1 MAQYIKYQMPFA
13 DIENKRYRVNIYGE
27 TDEAT
32 PPAPILLQA
41 SENPLTIDEDNSDD
55 FFSPV
60 RSQTGNI
67 GVCTKLP
74 SGGMLNLD
82 DLLPSTNLSTPVHV
96 EEYVNGAWQTAWLG
110 FLSCEQYNQA
120 YTNIPENISL
130 PLLSILEAW
139 KSSYITINKVETV
152 AELLNELMNIQ
163 IGNYFTGI
171 QVPQDYA
178 IFAKYINTSI
188 FIEKK
193 EYQNEESTLYELQGS
208 SAHDILSAI
217 CQFMG
222 WTAREDKGVLY
233 LEVLQGY
240 GQISGTE
247 TRNMSSLIWWGTNH
261 QRSIR
266 QGKRIGSVNAKLAAF
281 EIETGLAGI
290 PFGSFNYERYQQ
302 IAPPLQ
308 TGPWVYFLPSSNTDA
323 YSNMTIRFLA
333 GSLKMGIEND
343 PNHVYAFSPLSDDV
357 YVDEMIVQTIP
368 YTDDYLPLRQPTNS
382 HTIYAGAVYA
392 RMQFDDANE
401 PDTRHTNTKDGLLVS
416 FFPGAYAYTSNQSP
430 IFEMLSVQNF
440 AVMEDGYIN
449 IKSELQGFIAA
460 PYVAI
465 SQAQD
470 RIVMDLQVGN
480 KVWNG
485 SAWVDET
492 GNTAKLFMEFNQD
505 GTKFRGNWDASM
517 DIDETD
523 GYLIPNWYTEGGVK
537 KRVMGR
543 VALRIYPETYIPNI
557 ESAQRS
563 NFICNIFFEE
573 LSFDYIMVRSAKL
586 SDRSDNNYR
595 RTINTE
601 FKEDV
606 EISTDLASWF
616 HNNPSPSLLYNEDK
630 LTPMKTLP
638 YLTSDGVTTQ
648 NQRPEMNL
656 LDRMQAYY
664 SQPRTIL
671 QLPVK
676 HIEDKPLPLLRFNG
690 LNDGKVYIP
699 LAESRDWQTKESKI
713 TFIETP
719 EEPAEL

>member
-27 TDEAT
+27 TDEVT
-32 PPAPILLQA
+32 PPATIILQA
-41 SENPLTIDEDNSDD
+41 GDKPLVIEEDSSDD
-55 FFSPV
+55 FFSPI
-60 RSQTGNI
+60 RSQTGNLS
-67 GVCTKLP
+67 VCTKLP
-74 SGGMLNLD
+74 SGGILNLD
-82 DLLPSTNLSTPVHV
+82 DLLPSTNLSTPVRV
-96 EEYVNGAWQTAWLG
+96 EEYVNGEWQTAWLG
-110 FLSCEQYNQA
+110 FLSCEEYNQA
-120 YTNIPENISL
+120 YANIPENISL

-178 IFAKYINTSI
+178 ILTKYINTSI
-188 FIEKK
+188 FIKKK
-193 EYQNEESTLYELQGS
+193 EYQSGESTLYDLQGS
-208 SAHDILSAI
+208 SAHAILSAI

-247 TRNMSSLIWWGTNH
+247 TRNMSSLVWWGTNN

-266 QGKRIGSVNAKLAAF
+266 QGKRIGSVNAKLAEF
-281 EIETGLAGI
+281 KIETGLDGI
-290 PFGSFNYERYQQ
+290 PFGSFNYEKYQQ
-302 IAPPLQ
+302 IGVNGQ
-308 TGPWVYFLPSSNTDA
+308 WVYFLPSSNTDA
-323 YSNMTIRFLA
+323 YRNMTIRFLA
-333 GSLKMGIEND
+333 GSLKMGIQYD
-343 PNHVYAFSPLSDDV
+343 QDYLYDFIRLSDDV
-357 YVDEMIVQTIP
+357 YVDEMIEQTIP
-368 YTDDYLPLRQPTNS
+368 YTDNYQPLIEPTTY
-382 HTIYAGAVYA
+382 HTIYAGAVFA
-392 RMQFDDANE
+392 RMQFDDATD
-401 PDTRHTNTKDGLLVS
+401 PDTVHQNTKDGLLVS
-416 FFPGAYAYTSNQSP
+416 FFPGALDENGSVGSP
-430 IFEMLSVQNF
+430 IFEMRSVQNF

-449 IKSELQGFIAA
+449 ISSSIKAFIAL
-460 PYVAI
+460 PWVGVW
-465 SQAQD
+465 QETD
-470 RIVMDLQVGN
+470 RIIMDLQVGG

-485 SAWVDET
+485 TDWVNAN
-492 GNTAKLFMEFNQD
+492 GNSGKLQMSLTID
-505 GTKFRGNWDASM
+505 GTKFQGNWNPSM

-523 GYLIPNWYTEGGVK
+523 GYLIPNWYTENGVK

-543 VALRIYPETYIPNI
+543 VTLRIYPETRIDNI
-557 ESAQRS
+557 FSAQRS
-563 NFICNIFFEE
+563 SFLCNIFFEE
-573 LSFDYIMVRSAKL
+573 LSFDYIMVRSVKL
-586 SDRSDNNYR
+586 SDRGENNYR

-606 EISTDLASWF
+606 EISTDIASWF
-616 HNNPSPSLLYNEDK
+616 NNNPSPSLLYNEDQQ
-630 LTPMKTLP
+630 TPMKTLP
-638 YLTSDGVTTQ
+638 YLTADGETMID
-648 NQRPEMNL
+648 QRPEMNL

-699 LAESRDWQTKESKI
+699 LAESRDYLTKESKI

-719 EEPAEL
+719 NNE

>member
-1 MAQYIKYQMPFA
+1 MPFA
-13 DIENKRYRVNIYGE
+13 DIENKRYRVNIYGY
-27 TDEAT
+27 TDEVT
-32 PPAPILLQA
+32 PPATIQLQA
-41 SENPLTIDEDNSDD
+41 SDNPLTIDEDISDD
-55 FFSPV
+55 FFAPI
-60 RSQTGNI
+60 RSQTGNL

-74 SGGMLNLD
+74 TGSMLNLD
-82 DLLPSTNLSTPVHV
+82 NLLPSTNLSTPVRV
-96 EEYVNGAWQTAWLG
+96 EEYVNGAWQIAWLG
-110 FLSCEQYNQA
+110 FLSCEEYNQA

-139 KSSYITINKVETV
+139 KSAYITINKVETV
-152 AELLNELMNIQ
+152 AELLNELINIQ
-163 IGNYFTGI
+163 IGNYFMGV

-178 IFAKYINTSI
+178 IFTKYINTSI
-188 FIEKK
+188 FIDKK

-233 LEVLQGY
+233 LEVMQGY

-247 TRNMSSLIWWGTNH
+247 TRNMSSLVWWGTNH

-281 EIETGLAGI
+281 EIKTGLAGI
-290 PFGSFNYERYQQ
+290 PFGSFNYEKYQQ

-308 TGPWVYFLPSSNTDA
+308 TGTWVYFLPSSNIDA

-333 GSLKMGIEND
+333 GSLKMGIQND
-343 PNHVYAFSPLSDDV
+343 PNYLYDFQRLTDDV
-357 YVDEMIVQTIP
+357 YVDEMIVQAIP
-368 YTDDYLPLRQPTNS
+368 YTDNYQPLREPTTY
-382 HTIYAGAVYA
+382 HTIYAGAVFA
-392 RMQFDDANE
+392 RMQFDDAND
-401 PDTRHTNTKDGLLVS
+401 PDIVHQNTKDGLLVS
-416 FFPGAYAYTSNQSP
+416 FFPGAWNGSVGSP
-430 IFEMLSVQNF
+430 IFEMRSVQNF

-449 IKSELQGFIAA
+449 ISSTIKAFVAA
-460 PYVAI
+460 PWVGV
-465 SQAQD
+465 SQSTD
-470 RIVMDLQVGN
+470 RIIIDLQVGN

-485 SAWVDET
+485 SAWVDAN
-492 GNTAKLFMEFNQD
+492 GNAGKLQMQLAQD
-505 GTKFRGNWDASM
+505 GTKFQGNWTASM
-517 DIDETD
+517 DIDETE
-523 GYLIPNWYTEGGVK
+523 GYLIPNWYTENGVK

-543 VALRIYPETYIPNI
+543 VILRIYPETYILNI
-557 ESAQRS
+557 PSAQRS

-573 LSFDYIMVRSAKL
+573 LSFDYIMVRSVKL

-616 HNNPSPSLLYNEDK
+616 NNNPSPSLLYNEDQ
-630 LTPMKTLP
+630 LTPMNTLP
-638 YLTSDGVTTQ
+638 YLTSDGETTKD
-648 NQRPEMNL
+648 QRPEMNL

-664 SQPRTIL
+664 SKPRTIL

-699 LAESRDWQTKESKI
+699 LAESRNYQTKESKI

-719 EEPAEL
+719 TETQESQ

>member
-13 DIENKRYRVNIYGE
+13 DIENKRYRVNIYGN
-27 TDEAT
+27 TDEST
-32 PPAPILLQA
+32 PPATIQLQA
-41 SENPLTIDEDNSDD
+41 SDNPLTIDEDNSDD
-55 FFSPV
+55 FFAPV
-60 RSQTGNI
+60 RSQTGNL
-67 GVCTKLP
+67 GVCTRLP
-74 SGGMLNLD
+74 NGGMLNLD
-82 DLLPSTNLSTPVHV
+82 DLLPSTNLSTPVQV
-96 EEYVNGAWQTAWLG
+96 EEYVNGAWQIAWLG
-110 FLSCEQYNQA
+110 FFSCEEYNQS

-152 AELLNELMNIQ
+152 SELLNELLNIQ
-163 IGNYFTGI
+163 IGNYFSGI

-178 IFAKYINTSI
+178 IFSKYINTSI

-193 EYQNEESTLYELQGS
+193 EYQNGESTLYELQGS
-208 SAHDILSAI
+208 SAYDILSAI

-233 LEVLQGY
+233 LEVMQGY

-247 TRNMSSLIWWGTNH
+247 TRNMSSLVWWGTNH

-281 EIETGLAGI
+281 EIMTGLAGI
-290 PFGSFNYERYQQ
+290 PFGSFNYEKYQQ
-302 IAPPLQ
+302 IGAS
-308 TGPWVYFLPSSNTDA
+308 GYWVYFLPSSNTDA
-323 YSNMTIRFLA
+323 YSNMTIRFFA
-333 GSLKMGIEND
+333 GSLKMGIQND
-343 PNHVYAFSPLSDDV
+343 PNHVYDFSHLSDDV
-357 YVDEMIVQTIP
+357 YVDEMIVQAIP
-368 YTDDYLPLRQPTNS
+368 YTNSYPALRTPTAY
-382 HTIYAGAVYA
+382 HTIYGGAVFA
-392 RMQFDDANE
+392 RMQFDAADD
-401 PDTRHTNTKDGLLVS
+401 PDTVHQDTKDGLLVS
-416 FFPGAYAYTSNQSP
+416 FFPGAWNGSVGSP

-449 IKSELQGFIAA
+449 ISTELKAFLAA
-460 PYVAI
+460 PSVGVL
-465 SQAQD
+465 QATD
-470 RIVMDLQVGN
+470 RIVIDLQVGD

-485 SAWVDET
+485 SAWVNAN
-492 GNTAKLFMEFNQD
+492 GNAGKLQMPLVQD
-505 GTKFRGNWDASM
+505 GTKFQGNWDQSM

-523 GYLIPNWYTEGGVK
+523 GYLIPNWYTENGVK

-543 VALRIYPETYIPNI
+543 VTLRIYPETYIPNI
-557 ESAQRS
+557 DSAQRS
-563 NFICNIFFEE
+563 SFICNIFFEE

-616 HNNPSPSLLYNEDK
+616 HNNPSPSLLYNEDQQ
-630 LTPMKTLP
+630 TPMKTLP
-638 YLTSDGVTTQ
+638 YLTSDGVTTKD
-648 NQRPEMNL
+648 QRPEMNL

-664 SQPRTIL
+664 SKPRTIL

-699 LAESRDWQTKESKI
+699 LAESRDYLTKESKI

-719 EEPAEL
+719 EEPAES

>member
-1 MAQYIKYQMPFA
+1 MVQYIKYQMPFA
-13 DIENKRYRVNIYGE
+13 DIEGKQYRVNIYGE
-27 TDEAT
+27 TNGT
-32 PPAPILLQA
+32 PPATIQLQA
-41 SENPLTIDEDNSDD
+41 GDSPLVIDEDTSDD
-55 FFSPV
+55 IFTPV
-60 RSQTGNI
+60 RTQTGNL

-74 SGGMLNLD
+74 GGGMLDLA
-82 DLLPSTNLSTPVHV
+82 DLLPSTNLSTPVRV
-96 EEYVNGAWQTAWLG
+96 EELVNGSWQVAWLG

-130 PLLSILEAW
+130 PINSLLEAW

-152 AELLNELMNIQ
+152 AELLSELINIQ
-163 IGNYFTGI
+163 PGEHFTGI
-171 QVPQDYA
+171 NTPQDYA
-178 IFAKYINTSI
+178 IFEKYINTSI

-217 CQFMG
+217 CLFMG
-222 WTAREDKGVLY
+222 WTAREEKGVLY

-247 TRNMSSLIWWGTNH
+247 TRNISSLVWWGTNH

-281 EIETGLAGI
+281 EIDTGLAGI
-290 PFGSFNYERYQQ
+290 PFGSFNYEKYQQ

-323 YSNMTIRFLA
+323 YSNMTIRFFA
-333 GSLKMGIEND
+333 GSLKMGIQND
-343 PNHVYAFSPLSDDV
+343 QSYPYAFLTLSDDIHV
-357 YVDEMIVQTIP
+357 NEMIEQTIP
-368 YTDDYLPLRQPTNS
+368 YSDDYLPLRQPTS
-382 HTIYAGAVYA
+382 YHTIYAGAVYA
-392 RMQFDDANE
+392 RMQFDQSDE
-401 PDTRHTNTKDGLLVS
+401 PDPVHQNTKDGLLVS
-416 FFPGAYAYTSNQSP
+416 FFPGAYAYTSNRSP

-449 IKSELQGFIAA
+449 ISTELQAFLAA
-460 PYVAI
+460 PSVGI

-470 RIVMDLQVGN
+470 RIVMDLQVGD

-485 SAWVDET
+485 SAWVDAT
-492 GNTAKLFMEFNQD
+492 GNTAKLLMQLEQD
-505 GTKFRGNWDASM
+505 GTKFKGNWDASM

-523 GYLIPNWYTEGGVK
+523 GYLIPNWYTDGGVK

-543 VALRIYPETYIPNI
+543 VTLRIYPETYIQDI
-557 ESAQRS
+557 ATAQRS

-573 LSFDYIMVRSAKL
+573 LSFDYIMVRSVKL

-601 FKEDV
+601 FKQDV
-606 EISTDLASWF
+606 EISTELASWF
-616 HNNPSPSLLYNEDK
+616 NNNPSPSLLYNDDQ
-630 LTPMKTLP
+630 TPMKTLP
-638 YLTSDGVTTQ
+638 YLTEDGETTIS
-648 NQRPEMNL
+648 QRPEMNL

-690 LNDGKVYIP
+690 LDGNLYAP
-699 LAESRDWQTKESKI
+699 MAESNDYRTKESKI
-713 TFIETP
+713 TFIEIP
-719 EEPAEL
+719 NNE

>member
-1 MAQYIKYQMPFA
+1 MPFA
-13 DIENKRYRVNIYGE
+13 DIENKRYRVNIYGY

-32 PPAPILLQA
+32 PPATIQLKA
-41 SENPLTIDEDNSDD
+41 SDNPLTIDEDTSDNI
-55 FFSPV
+55 FTPV
-60 RSQTGNI
+60 RTQTGNL

-74 SGGMLNLD
+74 VGGMLNLD
-82 DLLPSTNLSTPVHV
+82 DLLPSTNLSTPVRV
-96 EEYVNGAWQTAWLG
+96 EEYVNGAWQIAWLG
-110 FLSCEQYNQA
+110 FLSCEEYNQA

-130 PLLSILEAW
+130 PINSMLEAW

-178 IFAKYINTSI
+178 IFSKYINTSI
-188 FIEKK
+188 FVDKK
-193 EYQNEESTLYELQGS
+193 EYQNEESTLYELQGR
-208 SAHDILSAI
+208 SAHDILLAI

-233 LEVLQGY
+233 LEVIQGY

-247 TRNMSSLIWWGTNH
+247 TRNMSSLVWWGTNH

-266 QGKRIGSVNAKLAAF
+266 QGKRIGSINAKLAAF
-281 EIETGLAGI
+281 EIKTELAGI
-290 PFGSFNYERYQQ
+290 PFGSFNYEKYQQ
-302 IAPPLQ
+302 IAPQLQ

-323 YSNMTIRFLA
+323 YSNMTIRFFA
-333 GSLKMGIEND
+333 GSLKMGREND
-343 PNHVYAFSPLSDDV
+343 QTYPYDFLPLSDDV
-357 YVDEMIVQTIP
+357 YVNEMIVQTIP
-368 YTDDYLPLRQPTNS
+368 YTNNYIPERQPTTY
-382 HTIYAGAVYA
+382 HTIYAGAVFA
-392 RMQFDDANE
+392 RMQFDNADE

-416 FFPGAYAYTSNQSP
+416 FFPGAYDSVSNRSP

-449 IKSELQGFIAA
+449 ISSAIKAFVAA
-460 PYVAI
+460 PSVGI
-465 SQAQD
+465 SQSTN
-470 RIVMDLQVGN
+470 RIIMDLQVGD

-485 SAWVDET
+485 SAWVNAT
-492 GNTAKLFMEFNQD
+492 GNTAKLLMQLEQD
-505 GTKFRGNWDASM
+505 GTKFKNNWDSSM

-523 GYLIPNWYTEGGVK
+523 GYLIPNWYTENGVK

-543 VALRIYPETYIPNI
+543 VTLRIYPETYIPNI
-557 ESAQRS
+557 DSAQRP
-563 NFICNIFFEE
+563 NFICNIFFEK

-595 RTINTE
+595 QTINTE

-616 HNNPSPSLLYNEDK
+616 NNNPSPSLLYNDDQ
-630 LTPMKTLP
+630 TPMQTLP
-638 YLTSDGVTTQ
+638 YLTANGTT

-656 LDRMQAYY
+656 LDRMRLYY

-690 LNDGKVYIP
+690 LNDGKVYAP
-699 LAESRDWQTKESKI
+699 MAESRDYRTKESKI

-719 EEPAEL
+719 NNE